1 MTEEKRLSERK
12 ESMVVIEFRKAGTAD
27 EYYAGITRN
36 YSDDGFSFESETLNC
51 RSGAMLEFKLKHPD
65 RDEIIKCLGGVIWT
79 RQQKYGLIA
88 GVKLHSVPTEKQNI
102 LAEIMSPFHSHLTD
116 SAIRKEL
123 KPAQLP
129 SPAQSPPA
137 EDRDVQNERYSDII
151 TESIVSAVRKN
162 NAEETGSTEEEDIVE
177 AVPPEVRTEKYSSA
191 PKVKNRQGKLSPVL
205 ITVLIVSALAVLVG
219 YLINN
224 SSTEKIDSDAGFNQA
239 VDLIA
244 DTEKIDPDPGFNQAV
259 DLVADT
265 EKIDPDQGFN
275 QEVDIIS
282 DEDIPSES
290 LNKGLETGE
299 TVAGE
304 RFIVHVAA
312 WKTKVYAMSIKKKVM
327 NFYPDSIMI
336 FENNYYI
343 IMVPNI
349 ASREEAVSIAKELA
363 DRFNVSPLIYVQQR
377 NIPEIKTLS

>member
-224 SSTEKIDSDAGFNQA
+224 SSTEKIDPEPGFNQE
-239 VDLIA
+239 VDLVA
-244 DTEKIDPDPGFNQAV
+244 DTEKIDPDQGFNQEV